1 MTALP
6 STDPLEAKERNARG
20 QGPRTQAHVFSEKKE
35 GLSKNFSGDLQTKK
49 KTIKVFVNFLRGF
62 WRFSTK
68 FQGFKNQC
76 CLRAEDRAIFEDLR
90 LCRQGQGQGPDL

>member
-20 QGPRTQAHVFSEKKE
+20 QGPRTQAHVFSEKKRSFKKFFRRSPNE
-35 GLSKNFSGDLQTKK
+35 K

-90 LCRQGQGQGPDL
+90 LCGQGQGQGPDL